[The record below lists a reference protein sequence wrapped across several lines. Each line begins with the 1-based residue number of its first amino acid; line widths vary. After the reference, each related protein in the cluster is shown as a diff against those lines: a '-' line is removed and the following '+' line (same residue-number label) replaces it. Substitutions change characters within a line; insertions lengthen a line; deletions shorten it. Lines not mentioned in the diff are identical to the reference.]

1 MFCSANYLLRKISGT
16 ILIPS
21 LSFRFDTRRSFRLRY
36 PLTAGNRQV
45 PRHLSTFNVS
55 HFQLNEEVAATKQ
68 ELMAEKQLSEKSQ
81 KELETDLISSKH
93 RYYYISCLN
102 NIDTVSS

>member
-1 MFCSANYLLRKISGT
+1 MYL
-16 ILIPS
+16 
-21 LSFRFDTRRSFRLRY
+21 
-36 PLTAGNRQV
+36 
-45 PRHLSTFNVS
+45 S

-93 RYYYISCLN
+93 RYYQFSQQHRYIY
-102 NIDTVSS
+102 IVMIF

>member
-1 MFCSANYLLRKISGT
+1 MESQLWLWRTTLRNWRRY
-16 ILIPS
+16 
-21 LSFRFDTRRSFRLRY
+21 RFYF
-36 PLTAGNRQV
+36 TADNRQV

-93 RYYYISCLN
+93 RYYYISH
-102 NIDTVSS
+102 